1 MKSQRLHQDPS
12 LPRRR
17 LLRLLTLGTWGALG
31 SLTLTSHGRF
41 GAPAAGFPIAQAGPR
56 ERPLREADFYRPHD
70 LAG

>member
-17 LLRLLTLGTWGALG
+17 LLRLLTLGTWGVLG
-31 SLTLTSHGRF
+31 SLTFASHGPN
-41 GAPAAGFPIAQAGPR
+41 GSPAAGLLVAKVGTK
-56 ERPLREADFYRPHD
+56 ERPIREADFYRPHD